1 MSPARYSMLLMI
13 AFGALWAAVE
23 AVATH
28 LSRGYSPFQVVWTR
42 YGVHLAFMLC
52 IWGWREPRSLVATRR
67 PAFQLARSALMLIM
81 PASFIFGV
89 SRGLNAGTLMAI
101 FWVSPLLI
109 LAFAAVF
116 LRERVAPSIWLAGA
130 GAAVGAALLMA
141 PGQPPS
147 VRALFWPL
155 SMAASFSLYVVMTR
169 SLRTESTRANLFYTA
184 LGVFIALSPLMP
196 SVWVTPTRH
205 DFMIMVAIGL
215 IGCAS
220 LYCLDRLAAAAP
232 VSDAA
237 TLTSAQVVIA
247 SLLGAL
253 SGHFHPSPEV

>member
-1 MSPARYSMLLMI
+1 
-13 AFGALWAAVE
+13 
-23 AVATH
+23 
-28 LSRGYSPFQVVWTR
+28 
-42 YGVHLAFMLC
+42 
-52 IWGWREPRSLVATRR
+52 
-67 PAFQLARSALMLIM
+67 MLIM

-205 DFMIMVAIGL
+205 DFMIMVAVGL

-253 SGHFHPSPEV
+253 SGHFHPSPEVWTGLALVGAAALLTWRRAPELSAQTI